1 MQRNF
6 LIFLFLIVSTIS
18 FAINLDFNNKPLID
32 VLNAIEN
39 ENGVKFII
47 LADDIDKFI
56 TLSLKDVSLD
66 VALRSVLLPYDLD
79 YDRISNDT
87 FLIYSTTQK
96 KTAKLMPKIYTLKHT
111 SPELISNY
119 LSLSGIENYVIDE
132 KVVFYVDSEDEY
144 KRIISE
150 IEKIDEKSINGKI
163 LIFSVFKLN
172 KYKEVSTLDDSVL
185 INLYNFSQSYK
196 LFSFVEGGYLSYM
209 DVKMPATATS
219 QVIKIAEFTSNE
231 FILRINSE
239 KENKKLELSIGS
251 DVFSTSLKE
260 NNQEQNI
267 VLRGKKEIYIL
278 RYKILSDV
286 LAEKVQDIRPFDVD
300 GNKKMKIT
308 AEYFKGK
315 TDLKIGDNK
324 YLLKLS
330 FASIEILGF
339 EFYTSV
345 IDNFSV
351 GIGFESNLFFLTLN
365 DLIKINDLSLQMNLR
380 YDLENFY
387 LKNLLIYGFDFD
399 RFKIGVGIEFS
410 NDSTEV
416 VFHTNVD
423 FSRYELGLKISN
435 NKSFGVLLGIVY

>member
-1 MQRNF
+1 MKKNF
-6 LIFLFLIVSTIS
+6 LIFLFLIVSIIS
-18 FAINLDFNNKPLID
+18 FTIDLDFNNKPLID
-32 VLNAIEN
+32 VLNYIEN
-39 ENGVKFII
+39 ETGVKFII
-47 LADDIDKFI
+47 LADDIDRFI

-66 VALRSVLLPYDLD
+66 VALRSILLPYDLD
-79 YDRISNDT
+79 YERISNDT

-119 LSLSGIENYVIDE
+119 LSLNGIENYVIDE
-132 KVVFYVDSEDEY
+132 KLVFYVDSEEEY
-144 KRIISE
+144 KRIISD
-150 IEKIDEKSINGKI
+150 IEKLDEKSINGKL
-163 LIFSVFKLN
+163 LIFSVLKLN
-172 KYKEVSTLDDSVL
+172 KYKEVSTLDDNDL
-185 INLYNFSQSYK
+185 INLYNYSQSYK
-196 LFSFVEGGYLSYM
+196 LFSFVESGYLSYM

-219 QVIKIAEFTSNE
+219 QAIKIAEFTSNE

-239 KENKKLELSIGS
+239 KENKRLELSIGS
-251 DVFSTSLKE
+251 DVFSTTLKE

-286 LAEKVQDIRPFDVD
+286 LAEKVKDIRYFDIEE
-300 GNKKMKIT
+300 NKQMEIT
-308 AEYFKGK
+308 AEYFKNR
-315 TDLKIGDNK
+315 TDLKIQDNK

-330 FASIEILGF
+330 FESIEILGF
-339 EFYTSV
+339 EFYTNV
-345 IDNFSV
+345 IYNFSV

-365 DLIKINDLSLQMNLR
+365 DLIKINDLSLQINLR

-387 LKNLLIYGFDFD
+387 LRNLTIYRFDFD
-399 RFKIGVGIEFS
+399 KFKIGVGIEFS

-423 FSRYELGLKISN
+423 FSRYEIGLKISN
-435 NKSFGVLLGIVY
+435 DKSFGVLLGVVY

>member
-1 MQRNF
+1 MQKNF

-39 ENGVKFII
+39 ETGVKFII

-66 VALRSVLLPYDLD
+66 VALRSLLLPYGLD

-111 SPELISNY
+111 SPELISSY

-286 LAEKVQDIRPFDVD
+286 LAEKVKDIEPFDLD
-300 GNKKMKIT
+300 NKQTEIT
-308 AEYFKGK
+308 TEYFKGR
-315 TDLKIGDNK
+315 TDLKIQDNK

-330 FASIEILGF
+330 FESIEILGF
-339 EFYTSV
+339 EFYTNV

-387 LKNLLIYGFDFD
+387 LRNLVIYKFNFD